1 LRESAKAIKNS
12 VPRMSKAP
20 FKENA
25 VAAELLQELG
35 LTEYEARAYV
45 AVLTQPGGPA
55 AAIARAAAIPRP
67 RIYDILDRL
76 SRRGFVVRTSGR
88 RTAYSAVPADEV
100 LARLRY
106 EEDTRRARKN
116 DAAGKLQTLLDR
128 IGGEASADPA
138 GAEYLEI
145 IKNPALQ
152 LTRQNR
158 LWQNARS
165 RVLACSK
172 APYVM
177 PRMPPKALDEAA
189 GHIVKALKRGVT
201 WKTVF
206 EARTAA
212 ELADCKPIAYFV
224 ARGEKVRFKPRLP
237 IKMAVFDGRDCI
249 INLEEPSTG
258 EPTITSLAITHR
270 GLAEALESY
279 FAQLW
284 AEARPFRPRRA
295 GAKTPR
301 KRRK

>member
-1 LRESAKAIKNS
+1 MDAA
-12 VPRMSKAP
+12 A
-20 FKENA
+20 
-25 VAAELLQELG
+25 AAELLQELG

-45 AVLTQPGGPA
+45 AVLAQPGGPA
-55 AAIARAAAIPRP
+55 AAIARAAGIPRP

-88 RTAYSAVPADEV
+88 RTAYRAVSTDEV
-100 LARLRY
+100 LARLRR
-106 EEDTRRARKN
+106 EEETRRARKN
-116 DAAGKLQTLLDR
+116 DAAAKLQTLLDR

-145 IKNPALQ
+145 IKNPELQ

-172 APYVM
+172 APFVM
-177 PRMPPKALDEAA
+177 PRMSPKALDEAA
-189 GHIVKALKRGVT
+189 AHIVKALKRGVT

-206 EARTAA
+206 EARKAA

-224 ARGEKVRFKPRLP
+224 ARGEKVRFKPHLP
-237 IKMAVFDGRDCI
+237 MKMAVFDGRDCI
-249 INLEEPSTG
+249 INLEEPGTG

-279 FAQLW
+279 FARLW
-284 AEARPFRPRRA
+284 AEAKPFRPRRA
-295 GAKTPR
+295 AAPARR
-301 KRRK
+301 KRRRPK

>member
-1 LRESAKAIKNS
+1 MDAA
-12 VPRMSKAP
+12 A
-20 FKENA
+20 
-25 VAAELLQELG
+25 AAELLQELG

-45 AVLTQPGGPA
+45 AVLAQPGGPA
-55 AAIARAAAIPRP
+55 AAIARAAGIPRP

-88 RTAYSAVPADEV
+88 RTAYRAVPTDEV
-100 LARLRY
+100 LARLRH
-106 EEDTRRARKN
+106 EEETRRARKN
-116 DAAGKLQTLLDR
+116 DAAAKLQTLLAR

-172 APYVM
+172 APFVM
-177 PRMPPKALDEAA
+177 PRMSPKALDEAA
-189 GHIVKALKRGVT
+189 AHIVRALKRGVT

-206 EARTAA
+206 EARKAA

-237 IKMAVFDGRDCI
+237 MKMAVFDGRDCI
-249 INLEEPSTG
+249 INLEEPGTG

-279 FAQLW
+279 FARLW
-284 AEARPFRPRRA
+284 AEAKPFRPRRA
-295 GAKTPR
+295 GAATRR
-301 KRRK
+301 KRRRPK